1 MEHLYQQISNKK
13 GKEFVPTK
21 NERMGDDIDKSK
33 ISLQNLL
40 LLVLPLLST
49 CGIPIKNKRKI
60 KLANEGQAIIPC
72 YET

>member
-13 GKEFVPTK
+13 GKEFVTTK

-40 LLVLPLLST
+40 LARQ
-49 CGIPIKNKRKI
+49 GGK
-60 KLANEGQAIIPC
+60 
-72 YET
+72 

>member
-1 MEHLYQQISNKK
+1 
-13 GKEFVPTK
+13 
-21 NERMGDDIDKSK
+21 MGDDIDKSK